1 MNEEMMKSLASLID
15 ESLAEIEELK
25 KSDRF
30 SASEV
35 KMGDSEGLAG
45 KDKNGSLGKEEEKD
59 EEKDDEEK
67 DDDKDDKKDEA
78 EKAEDDMDKG
88 EGKNSEADPNAGDH
102 KVAKEETG
110 MPEGT
115 AAKAEDCDD
124 MDKGEG
130 KNSEADPNAGHHK
143 MAKSEEESTGLG
155 EEDLKKAREESETLM
170 KSYID
175 EKVGGL
181 ESKLEAIAKAV
192 QDLADAP
199 MPSKGST
206 YKNVQPLEK
215 SEPEVQ
221 SLSKSDVVDK
231 LFELKKSGE
240 SVDTVDIAS
249 AELGN
254 PSELVKIVN
263 KYNIK

>member
-1 MNEEMMKSLASLID
+1 MEGLDTMNEEMMKSLVSLID

-45 KDKNGSLGKEEEKD
+45 KDKNGSLGKEEEA
-59 EEKDDEEK
+59 EKAD
-67 DDDKDDKKDEA
+67 DDDKDDDKEDKDDDKEDKA
-78 EKAEDDMDKG
+78 EKA
-88 EGKNSEADPNAGDH
+88 EGKNSEADPNAGH
-102 KVAKEETG
+102 HQVAKEESA
-110 MPEGT
+110 E
-115 AAKAEDCDD
+115 KADDDKDDKDDDKDKDKDKDD

-143 MAKSEEESTGLG
+143 LAKSFEESL
-155 EEDLKKAREESETLM
+155 ESQETLM

-175 EKVGGL
+175 DKVGGL

-192 QDLADAP
+192 QDLADSP
-199 MPSKGST
+199 VPSKGAT
-206 YKNVQPLEK
+206 YKSVTPLAK
-215 SEPEVQ
+215 SADEEVET
-221 SLSKSDVVDK
+221 LSKSQVVEK
-231 LFELKKSGE
+231 LFDLKKSGE
-240 SVDTVDIAS
+240 KVDTVDIAS

>member
-1 MNEEMMKSLASLID
+1 MNEEMLKSLASLID
-15 ESLAEIEELK
+15 ESLHEIEELK

-45 KDKNGSLGKEEEKD
+45 KDKNGSLGKEEAEKA
-59 EEKDDEEK
+59 DDEEDKKEDDDKK
-67 DDDKDDKKDEA
+67 DDDDKKEDEA
-78 EKAEDDMDKG
+78 EKA
-88 EGKNSEADPNAGDH
+88 EGKNSEADPNAGH
-102 KVAKEETG
+102 HQVAKEETG

-115 AAKAEDCDD
+115 AKAEDCE
-124 MDKGEG
+124 KGEG
-130 KNSEADPNAGHHK
+130 KNSEADPNAGHHQV
-143 MAKSEEESTGLG
+143 AKSEDEAKEFG
-155 EEDLKKAREESETLM
+155 EELKKSREETETLM

-181 ESKLEAIAKAV
+181 ESKLASIAEAV
-192 QDLADAP
+192 QALADSP
-199 MPSKGST
+199 VPSRGAT
-206 YKNVQPLEK
+206 YKDVQPLAK
-215 SEPEVQ
+215 SEPEETP
-221 SLSKSDVVDK
+221 LTKSDVVDK

-240 SVDTVDIAS
+240 SVDSVDIAS